1 MHPTCPAHLII
12 LFSSYKIYSVQF
24 MNSCIVKVLGAN
36 AGKGRVPNQTLIE
49 ILS

>member
-1 MHPTCPAHLII
+1 
-12 LFSSYKIYSVQF
+12 